1 MALNVLPGDGRVTVH
16 CLPGPCAWPMARFLR
31 GGVGRE
37 PLGSTGLSKGL
48 NMKDYDALKNQELL
62 DAMLADNAVKFGYT
76 PDKTDH
82 RLPELVKYLY
92 VEDKG
97 VNNAKGTHSRFA
109 LIKKEGG
116 DILPTSQ
123 LCVASALLGQCRP
136 HQSSRSKTCFFDLK
150 NKLESV
156 KSGKK
161 KADMF
166 NTRLCLTFA
175 EAFWLP

>member
-1 MALNVLPGDGRVTVH
+1 MHSEVKNSLMLCSPT
-16 CLPGPCAWPMARFLR
+16 
-31 GGVGRE
+31 
-37 PLGSTGLSKGL
+37 TLSNL
-48 NMKDYDALKNQELL
+48 Q
-62 DAMLADNAVKFGYT
+62 

-116 DILPTSQ
+116 DIL
-123 LCVASALLGQCRP
+123 ANESALCGKCASGTRLSTPTIQIENP
-136 HQSSRSKTCFFDLK
+136 DFFDLR
-150 NKLESV
+150 NKLDAV

-161 KADMF
+161 MADIF